1 MGGGRGGGVAGG
13 GQSPGGG
20 GGVRSG
26 LGRVLIVL
34 RQTAKLRAPQRVDIE
49 KQWETRQLL
58 DFRIV
63 ISVRIFQLRSESK
76 GPGKIIP
83 CSQLN

>member
-1 MGGGRGGGVAGG
+1 MAPSVPKPMAVGV
-13 GQSPGGG
+13 
-20 GGVRSG
+20 VRSG

-34 RQTAKLRAPQRVDIE
+34 RQTAKLRAPQRVDRE

-76 GPGKIIP
+76 GLGKIIP